1 MLQLVAV
8 GTNAGVGSDELV
20 AVEEL
25 VLVGDLGGDDV
36 LGVPSLLDVEA
47 SQGIDVLDLD
57 AGGNGA
63 VGEAAALLSL
73 EGDAG

>member
-1 MLQLVAV
+1 MLELVAV
-8 GTNAGVGSDELV
+8 GANAGVGGGELV